1 MGSGLEDEGTGGRET
16 CGWIGGP
23 MAIVEVVMVMPTMQR
38 TGMLMVEKMDTLM
51 KLLTRRIST

>member
-1 MGSGLEDEGTGGRET
+1 MVTAMVVVEVGMGIHMEEAV
-16 CGWIGGP
+16 
-23 MAIVEVVMVMPTMQR
+23 MEVVMVMPTMQR